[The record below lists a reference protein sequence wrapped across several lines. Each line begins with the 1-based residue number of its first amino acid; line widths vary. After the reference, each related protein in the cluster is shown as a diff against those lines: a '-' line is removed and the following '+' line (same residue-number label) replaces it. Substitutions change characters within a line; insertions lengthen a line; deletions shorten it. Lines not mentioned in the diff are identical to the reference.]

1 MPQAHFEPRRLL
13 ELLDIAQ
20 ITYSCRQPLDTTL
33 VSGIFDDSRRL
44 EPGSLFVA
52 IEGTLQNGHQ
62 FVPQAIDA
70 GVSAVVIS
78 DPKAVD
84 RRLPCLL
91 VSDTRQALASLAAAY
106 TGLTALQKRQDLKVI
121 GVTGTNGKSTTCHLI
136 RNILQAA
143 GHRTALLGTISYDL
157 VGRQLEAPWTT
168 PPALPLAEYLIE
180 AHSHGARYAVMEVS
194 SHALDQRR
202 TDGVRFDAAVFTNFS
217 GDHLDYHRTAESYLR
232 SKKLLF
238 DRLSNSSS
246 AVINAHDPV
255 AEVMVDDC
263 AGRVIRFGFDQPA
276 DVVAD
281 EIQCDIRGSHFRL
294 VVDGQRLPISLPLI
308 GRHNISNALAA
319 ATTAAALD
327 VDLATIG
334 TALNESHTIP
344 GRLER
349 AEPDGHPFTVLVDY
363 AHTDDALEN
372 VLSALR
378 PLTRRQLWC
387 VFGCGGDRD
396 RTKRPRMARVAA
408 KHADRIVITSDNPRS
423 EEPMQII
430 QEVLAGFGGR
440 LERVAVEQNRLRAI
454 HLAIGS
460 AEPGDVVLIAGKGHE
475 DYQHIGDQRL
485 HFDDVEVVQKFIK
498 TGGETST
505 FPETRL
511 TPQRT

>member
-13 ELLDIAQ
+13 ELLGIAK
-20 ITYSCRQPLDTTL
+20 INYSCEQPLETTN
-33 VSGIFDDSRRL
+33 VSAISDDSRRI

-52 IEGTLQNGHQ
+52 VEGTLQNGHQ
-62 FVPQAIDA
+62 FVRQAIDA
-70 GVSAVVIS
+70 GASAVVIS
-78 DPKAVD
+78 DPNAID
-84 RRLPCLL
+84 RHLPCLL
-91 VSDTRQALASLAAAY
+91 VSDTRQALARLAAAY
-106 TGLTALQKRQDLKVI
+106 AGLTAVQERHELKVI

-136 RNILQAA
+136 RNILEAA
-143 GHRTALLGTISYDL
+143 GHRAAMLGTIRYDL

-180 AHSHGARYAVMEVS
+180 AHAHGARYAVMEVS

-202 TDGVRFDAAVFTNFS
+202 TDGVKFDAAVFTNLS
-217 GDHLDYHRTAESYLR
+217 GDHLDYHRTSQSYLQ

-238 DRLSNSSS
+238 DRLSKNSS
-246 AVINAHDPV
+246 AVINANDPV
-255 AEVMVDDC
+255 AEYMVDDC
-263 AGRVIRFGFDQPA
+263 EGRVMRFGFDQSA
-276 DVVAD
+276 EVLAE
-281 EIQCDIRGSHFRL
+281 EIHCDIRGSHFHL

-327 VDLATIG
+327 VDLATIR

-344 GRLER
+344 GRLQR
-349 AEPDGHPFTVLVDY
+349 AEPDGHPFSVLVDY

-372 VLSALR
+372 VLSAVR

-408 KHADRIVITSDNPRS
+408 KHADRVVVTSDNPRS
-423 EEPMQII
+423 EEPMKII
-430 QEVLAGFGGR
+430 REVLAGFGGR

-454 HLAIGS
+454 HLALAS
-460 AEPGDVVLIAGKGHE
+460 AERGDVVLIAGKGHE
-475 DYQHIGDQRL
+475 DYQLIGDQRL
-485 HFDDVEVVQKFIK
+485 HFDDVEVVQEFFK

-511 TPQRT
+511 TPKRT